1 MTTIYD
7 IIKKRKA
14 LEVYARLNGLEISLP
29 KNKFSA
35 HTKGDWG
42 RDKRSTH
49 INKMVALL
57 YHADIKK
64 MFPDLTKVKLK
75 QMLVDFTK
83 QNVDRIVRRDKR
95 EEDLFNRKCRRL
107 FPLPN
112 ETYKEIS
119 ELGAIWADVVHAIT
133 KLKHSTY
140 VQTWECKL
148 LKPKT
153 RETFYRIDE
162 RRYKK
167 LTEKERLH
175 A

>member
-42 RDKRSTH
+42 RDKRTTH

-75 QMLVDFTK
+75 QMLVDYTK
-83 QNVDRIVRRDKR
+83 QNIDRIKRRDQR
-95 EEDLFNRKCRRL
+95 EEDLFDRKCRRL

-119 ELGAIWADVVHAIT
+119 ELGAIWSDVVYAVT
-133 KLKHSTY
+133 KLKTATY
-140 VQTWECKL
+140 IAGWDCKL

-153 RETFYRIDE
+153 KATLYRIDE
-162 RRYKK
+162 RPYKK
-167 LTEKERLH
+167 LTKKERLH